1 MFSFFIHFTVCVIYT
16 MNLTAKVSPSFLY
29 SLFVKTLLFSYLC
42 SIKSQLQP
50 HPITRHNHLF
60 KTTPYLV
67 ITQQSILTR
76 HLSFSHLQFLHSSRY
91 LNTLHDL
98 NPCVQNLGTS
108 LFSHVFFI
116 HFLFHIHT
124 KHI

>member
-1 MFSFFIHFTVCVIYT
+1 

-60 KTTPYLV
+60 KTTPFLV
-67 ITQQSILTR
+67 ITQQSIQTTSPFFFTLTIPA
-76 HLSFSHLQFLHSSRY
+76 HV
-91 LNTLHDL
+91 TLL
-98 NPCVQNLGTS
+98 KYST
-108 LFSHVFFI
+108 
-116 HFLFHIHT
+116 
-124 KHI
+124 